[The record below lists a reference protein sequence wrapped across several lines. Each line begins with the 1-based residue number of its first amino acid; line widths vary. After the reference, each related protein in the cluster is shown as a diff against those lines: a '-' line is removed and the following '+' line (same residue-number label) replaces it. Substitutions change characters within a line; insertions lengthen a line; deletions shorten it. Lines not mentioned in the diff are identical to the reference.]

1 MLYLSLE
8 GTDYMEVV
16 PFLYLLRPTPF
27 SDQLLSYRPL
37 IQCLIPVYQLF
48 FHGIYEKAGY
58 VYNFCLMETKLWN
71 VNIKHQKL
79 LFVLG
84 VLRNVCC
91 GVL

>member
-48 FHGIYEKAGY
+48 FHGIYEKAARY
-58 VYNFCLMETKLWN
+58 VYNFCLMETKL
-71 VNIKHQKL
+71 
-79 LFVLG
+79 
-84 VLRNVCC
+84 
-91 GVL
+91 